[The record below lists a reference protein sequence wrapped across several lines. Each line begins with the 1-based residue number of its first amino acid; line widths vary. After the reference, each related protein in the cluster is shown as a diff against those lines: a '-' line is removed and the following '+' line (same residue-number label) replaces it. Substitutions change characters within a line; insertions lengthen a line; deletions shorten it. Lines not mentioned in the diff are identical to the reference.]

1 MYDSTMIRHLIAEA
15 AEIERRLARVG
26 PSAGRVRWD
35 IQHDHADR
43 ADWNVADEKVRAM
56 RRRTVTRDELDI
68 RDQVER
74 WIMSTKDP
82 RYPQNYELLREWFV
96 CQARGRSFSQ
106 WLRSSKWTRPTA
118 YRRLDQMF
126 QRIAAKANEELLSAA
141 A

>member
-1 MYDSTMIRHLIAEA
+1 MYDSAMVQDLILEA

-35 IQHDHADR
+35 VEHDQDDR
-43 ADWNVADEKVRAM
+43 AGWNEADEKVRAM
-56 RRRTVTRDELDI
+56 RRRAVTRDEVEI
-68 RDQVER
+68 RDQVET

-82 RYPQNYELLREWFV
+82 RHPRNYELLLAWFL
-96 CQARGRSFSQ
+96 CQVRGRSFSQ

-126 QRIAAKANEELLSAA
+126 ARIAAQANEKLLAA
-141 A
+141 AA